1 MIGTRFVEVVL
12 KQDLIYKDVLPAKLF
27 GIAMFSVRRKPG
39 KVIKKSATKLCRK
52 QHPQTQVKV
61 QLSLKHAISVVN
73 LKLSYKDVQ
82 LVKKSDIAVL
92 SAREEIGE
100 VTEKTVLSL
109 PFTLKLLRPH

>member
-39 KVIKKSATKLCRK
+39 KVTKKSAIKLNQKHHLQRR
-52 QHPQTQVKV
+52 VKV
-61 QLSLKHAISVVN
+61 QLLKPAISVVK
-73 LKLSYKDVQ
+73 LKFSCKDVQ
-82 LVKKSDIAVL
+82 LVKKSDTAVL
-92 SAREEIGE
+92 SVREETGE

-109 PFTLKLLRPH
+109 EFTLKLLRLH